1 MRCCF
6 ISFLSFLYRPPVSAA
21 AGSSG
26 GAAPAPPE
34 IPTGADS
41 ESRRRQRSRNGAPR
55 RARSEPAKS
64 RLGKRQRYTDK
75 DDEKV
80 LKILSDVVL
89 SIMPDWDGS
98 LDNIP
103 HGCLAAT
110 QRLVRQHPGFDR
122 FKIQSLSR
130 IVKRYQCEKPQ
141 LRQGKG
147 KGGGRKISD
156 NFEAHVL
163 KKLLLVVKVKEGP
176 TGDEVV
182 SDSISTNLFVCS
194 FGA

>member
-1 MRCCF
+1 
-6 ISFLSFLYRPPVSAA
+6 
-21 AGSSG
+21 
-26 GAAPAPPE
+26 
-34 IPTGADS
+34 
-41 ESRRRQRSRNGAPR
+41 
-55 RARSEPAKS
+55 
-64 RLGKRQRYTDK
+64 
-75 DDEKV
+75 
-80 LKILSDVVL
+80 
-89 SIMPDWDGS
+89 
-98 LDNIP
+98 
-103 HGCLAAT
+103 
-110 QRLVRQHPGFDR
+110 
-122 FKIQSLSR
+122 
-130 IVKRYQCEKPQ
+130 